1 MSKKAPENFDSPEGR
16 DWIKSLLRDDLITDL
31 EITFIK
37 KDGTE
42 RLIRPTLS
50 ESVIPAEKQPK
61 GTGKAKADDT
71 IAVFDK
77 DKQEW
82 RSMRYDSIKRV
93 EFSIG

>member
-16 DWIKSLLRDDLITDL
+16 DWIKGLLRDDLITDL

>member
-1 MSKKAPENFDSPEGR
+1 MNTEKPENFASPEGKE
-16 DWIKSLLRDDLITDL
+16 WIKSLLRDDVVDNL

-42 RLIRPTLS
+42 RLIRPTLL
-50 ESVIPAEKQPK
+50 ESVIPADKQPK
-61 GTGKAKADDT
+61 GTGKAKSDDT

-82 RSMRYDSIKRV
+82 RSMRFDSIKRV

>member
-1 MSKKAPENFDSPEGR
+1 MNKPENFDSPEGR
-16 DWIKSLLRDDLITDL
+16 EWIRNLLRDDVITDL
-31 EITFIK
+31 SITFLK

-42 RLIRPTLS
+42 RVIHPTLS
-50 ESVIPAEKQPK
+50 ESVIPADKLPK
-61 GTGKAKADDT
+61 GTGKTTTGDS

-82 RSMRYDSIKRV
+82 RSFRFDSVKRV